1 MYYDEKREIRLQI
14 SQLLADAGINQQS
27 IKEMVNSDLD
37 NKIDRAIQQVIQNLD
52 SNSYSGNFINDKIS
66 EYFKYNTDRI
76 DKLIQKEIH
85 DTLADRIISIQFD
98 ESVKPESKVTPSEDS
113 NNLKKSDL
121 DAISDYDV
129 TAVYQ
134 PGDLVKYGDSYYTF
148 GTLQKYQELESV
160 LSDIKD
166 YLDIA
171 EKKHQS
177 AKSILNTIRIML
189 RSINL

>member
-27 IKEMVNSDLD
+27 IKEMVSSDLD
-37 NKIDRAIQQVIQNLD
+37 NKIDRAIKQVIQNLD

-85 DTLADRIISIQFD
+85 NTLADRIISIQFD
-98 ESVKPESKVTPSEDS
+98 ESVKPESKVTSSEDS
-113 NNLKKSDL
+113 ENLTKSDL
-121 DAISDYDV
+121 EIVRDYDV
-129 TAVYQ
+129 TTVYQ
-134 PGDLVKYGDSYYTF
+134 PGDLVKYGDSYFTF

-160 LSDIKD
+160 LSDITD

-171 EKKHQS
+171 EKKNHS
-177 AKSILNTIRIML
+177 VKEISNTIRFML
-189 RSINL
+189 KSINL

>member
-1 MYYDEKREIRLQI
+1 MLYDEKREIRLQI

-27 IKEMVNSDLD
+27 IKDMVSSDLD
-37 NKIDRAIQQVIQNLD
+37 NKIDRAIKQVIQNLD
-52 SNSYSGNFINDKIS
+52 SNSYSGSFINDKIS
-66 EYFKYNTDRI
+66 EYFKYNTSRI
-76 DKLIQKEIH
+76 DKLIQSAIH
-85 DTLADRIISIQFD
+85 DSLVDRIISINFD
-98 ESVKPESKVTPSEDS
+98 KSVKPEPKVTFSEDS

-121 DAISDYDV
+121 DVIRDYDV
-129 TAVYQ
+129 TTVYQ
-134 PGDLVKYGDSYYTF
+134 PGDLVKYGDSYFTF

-171 EKKHQS
+171 EKKNYS
-177 AKSILNTIRIML
+177 VKEISNAVRIML